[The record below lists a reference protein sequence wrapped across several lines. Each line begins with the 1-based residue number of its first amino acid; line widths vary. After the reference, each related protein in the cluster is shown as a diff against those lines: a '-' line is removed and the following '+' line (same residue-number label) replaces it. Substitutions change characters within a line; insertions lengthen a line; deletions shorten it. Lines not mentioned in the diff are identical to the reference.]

1 MARRRV
7 YDDDDGRTIADMS
20 GLERPRLIVPRHW
33 DNIHKSNIPPVPEP
47 ELEPEQEE
55 KSPRPWEPSAD
66 ELSPEDR
73 RVYILAAV
81 GSGLLIGGIFIL
93 AAVLLILAMLALWA

>member
-1 MARRRV
+1 MGRKRV

-33 DNIHKSNIPPVPEP
+33 DNVRKPAAAPPPEP
-47 ELEPEQEE
+47 VEE
-55 KSPRPWEPSAD
+55 TPPRPWEQGQD
-66 ELSPEDR
+66 ELSAEDR

-81 GSGLLIGGIFIL
+81 RAALLIGGVYIL
-93 AAVLLILAMLALWA
+93 GAVLLILAMLALWT

>member
-1 MARRRV
+1 MGRKRV

-33 DNIHKSNIPPVPEP
+33 DNVRRPAAAPPPEP
-47 ELEPEQEE
+47 VEE
-55 KSPRPWEPSAD
+55 TPSRPWEQGQD
-66 ELSPEDR
+66 ELSAEDR

-81 GSGLLIGGIFIL
+81 RAALLIGGVYIL
-93 AAVLLILAMLALWA
+93 GAVLLILAMLALWT